1 MNKNKSDISCPITKH
16 QSFLALPHDQ
26 RQTPQ
31 MKGTRNVLQWG
42 FLSSRGQHI
51 YIQTRERGDS
61 QVPRSGETL
70 NWGQLGLLFLH
81 RNFKKKK
88 FNVHKCNIQLTRV
101 YVLQEIREV
110 DSQRRRKCRLL
121 AEACSEEMLL
131 RRHVAAA
138 RKIPI
143 VQTAE
148 GMKTKGCFFMPKATD
163 TQSLGSVEKRNMT
176 RLLTFF
182 APVFR

>member
-1 MNKNKSDISCPITKH
+1 M
-16 QSFLALPHDQ
+16 
-26 RQTPQ
+26 
-31 MKGTRNVLQWG
+31 
-42 FLSSRGQHI
+42 
-51 YIQTRERGDS
+51 
-61 QVPRSGETL
+61 
-70 NWGQLGLLFLH
+70 
-81 RNFKKKK
+81 
-88 FNVHKCNIQLTRV
+88 
-101 YVLQEIREV
+101 

-131 RRHVAAA
+131 RRHVVAA

-182 APVFR
+182 AHVFR